1 MVSIL
6 GDKNYTFPKEL
17 ELKYKL
23 KDLLE
28 NEVDQKYYLSAEM
41 KKYLYSFNDK
51 YIVNVNNLVV
61 NRDIACTKTTREGNT
76 RADSSDYISNK
87 LKDNFG
93 YDDYLKIKNATK
105 KGYLEAVAGDS
116 VDLAYPNSKMR
127 RDRVQKGMIQTLT
140 TSDNLGVVMN
150 DLNIRKLTPT
160 ECFRLMGVKDSD
172 SNKLDQSN
180 SSKYHLAG
188 DSIVTTV
195 LMAVFGQLLGIDYQQ
210 AIEHLLQELII

>member
-127 RDRVQKGMIQTLT
+127 RGRVQKGMIQTLT

>member
-210 AIEHLLQELII
+210 AIEQLLQELII